1 MKGSIKW
8 VVMASL
14 LTWGSGLDAAPKPGE
29 RPRNSGKPIS
39 SVPMLKGYSSGVR
52 ARGPAID
59 NQSAARRVKERFQ
72 DRRILG
78 IKLIQRR
85 NKTLYR
91 VKTLAEDGVVTFVNV
106 DAESGALTE

>member
-39 SVPMLKGYSSGVR
+39 SVPTLKSYSSGVR

-85 NKTLYR
+85 NKTLYQ
-91 VKTLAEDGVVTFVNV
+91 VKTLSAEGVVAFVNV
-106 DAESGALTE
+106 DAESGALTQ

>member
-1 MKGSIKW
+1 
-8 VVMASL
+8 MASL
-14 LTWGSGLDAAPKPGE
+14 LTWGSGLDDAPKPGD

-91 VKTLAEDGVVTFVNV
+91 VKTLSEDGVVTFVNV

>member
-1 MKGSIKW
+1 
-8 VVMASL
+8 MAAL
-14 LTWGSGLDAAPKPGE
+14 LTLGPGLKAAPKPDE
-29 RPRNSGKPIS
+29 RPRSQGAPIS
-39 SVPMLKGYSSGVR
+39 GLPILNTYSTGAR
-52 ARGPAID
+52 AQGPAID
-59 NQSAARRVKERFQ
+59 NQSAARRVKERFK

-91 VKTLAEDGVVTFVNV
+91 VKTLSAEGVVTFVNV

>member
-1 MKGSIKW
+1 
-8 VVMASL
+8 MASL
-14 LTWGSGLDAAPKPGE
+14 LTWGSVLDAAPKSDE

-39 SVPMLKGYSSGVR
+39 SLPTLKSYSSGVR

-91 VKTLAEDGVVTFVNV
+91 VKTLSDEGVVAFVNV
-106 DAESGALTE
+106 DAESGALTQ

>member
-1 MKGSIKW
+1 
-8 VVMASL
+8 MASL

-91 VKTLAEDGVVTFVNV
+91 VKTLSEDGVVTFVNV